1 MKKRIL
7 YFDMD
12 GVLVDF
18 GSALKKQP
26 SEILEQYKGHEDDIP
41 GLFGQMEPIDGA
53 IDTVHKLAEKYDCY
67 VLSTAPWANPSSWA
81 DKVKWITEHL
91 DDVFHK
97 KIILTHHK
105 NLLNDGNAFLIDD
118 RTKHGADEFG
128 DRHIQFGSDK
138 YPDWQSVVD
147 YLMKL

>member
-53 IDTVHKLAEKYDCY
+53 IDAVHKLAEKYDCY
-67 VLSTAPWANPSSWA
+67 VLSTAPWANPSSWT

-118 RTKHGADEFG
+118 RTKHGADEFA

>member
-18 GSALKKQP
+18 GSALKKQS
-26 SEILEQYKGHEDDIP
+26 SEILEQYNGHEDDIP

-53 IDTVHKLAEKYDCY
+53 IDAVHKLAEKYDCY